1 MKNLIA
7 SIGFILLT
15 ATAQNAE
22 AGEYWDVC
30 NSCSSTEQK
39 WAAERI
45 SPNYRRGSNTVY
57 IMDIDS
63 KTINKYKVTSRYHDR
78 EGVTI
83 ETVTSLSID
92 SQLELDYKSYVNEL
106 EQQKLDLVGNGI
118 ELPSSL
124 GINSAFD
131 IIHNSGFRNS
141 ISTHVSTHIGFIDVK
156 VAGLVLPLTA
166 IDKIASVVFIV
177 PVTFPDG
184 STANW
189 VLTGS
194 SLTGTFTGEYE
205 YTYVEG
211 SAKDRQGNNIP
222 ENTDDAVGT
231 ATYDNYESSAE
242 NTADMLR
249 MDDFINQWY
258 GNSGGGTITCT
269 WKFSDGTATITCKL
283 S

>member
-1 MKNLIA
+1 MKRLIN
-7 SIGFILLT
+7 SICIILLGAIVQGT
-15 ATAQNAE
+15 K
-22 AGEYWDVC
+22 AGEYWETC
-30 NSCSSTEQK
+30 NSCSAIEK
-39 WAAERI
+39 EWAAERA
-45 SPNYRRGSNTVY
+45 SPNIRNGNNYVY
-57 IMDIDS
+57 IMDIQS
-63 KTINKYKVTSRYHDR
+63 KTLTKYKVTSFYNRQ

-83 ETVTSLSID
+83 ETTTKLTVDVQMDTDFRSFVSE
-92 SQLELDYKSYVNEL
+92 LEL
-106 EQQKLDLVGNGI
+106 QKLDLVGNGI

-131 IIHNSGFRNS
+131 IIHNPGFRNS

-156 VAGLVLPLTA
+156 IAGLVLPLTA

-194 SLTGTFTGEYE
+194 SLMGVFTGEYE

-211 SAKDRQGNNIP
+211 SAKDRQGNNIA
-222 ENTDDAVGT
+222 ENAEDAVGI
-231 ATYDNYESSAE
+231 ATYDNDSGAE
-242 NTADMLR
+242 NMTDMLR
-249 MDDFINQWY
+249 RDDFINQWY

-269 WKFSDGTATITCKL
+269 WTFSNGIATITCKTK
-283 S
+283 